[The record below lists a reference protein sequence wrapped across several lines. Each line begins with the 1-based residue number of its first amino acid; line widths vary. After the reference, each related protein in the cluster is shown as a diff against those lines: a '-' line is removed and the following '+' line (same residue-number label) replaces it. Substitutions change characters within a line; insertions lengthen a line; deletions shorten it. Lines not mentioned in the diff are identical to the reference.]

1 MSSHVRTIVYRI
13 FIVSACNF
21 LFLDLQKRVSKLM
34 CRWDSDIEILETC
47 PSSALNFTLK
57 DILRIL
63 SLTLFVKMNVCTEPD
78 VEFLEAI

>member
-1 MSSHVRTIVYRI
+1 
-13 FIVSACNF
+13 
-21 LFLDLQKRVSKLM
+21 M

-47 PSSALNFTLK
+47 PPSALNFTLK

-78 VEFLEAI
+78 VEFLEAILI